1 MQEIFYGV
9 LLFTGILMTL
19 AIIILVARSLLVP
32 SGKVKIIVND
42 ERDLSV
48 PVGGKLLGALADNN
62 LFVPSACG
70 GGGTCGQCRVK
81 IIEGNEPLLPT
92 EAAHINKLQAKEGE
106 RLACQVA
113 LSHDLSL
120 RVPDAVFG
128 VKRWLC
134 KVRSNDNVATFIKEL
149 VLELPDGE
157 TMDFRAGG
165 YIQIECPAHHI
176 RYADFDIAE
185 EYRGDWEQFGL
196 FKLESVVKQPELRAY
211 SMANYPDENDII
223 MLNVRCATP
232 PPKAPPG
239 TPPGI
244 MSSYIFSLKA
254 GDQVQVSG
262 PYGEFYARKTEA
274 EMVFIGA
281 GAGMA
286 PMRSHIFDQLRRLR
300 SGRKISFWY
309 GARSLRE
316 AFYIEDF
323 DQLAQENPDF
333 TWSMALSEPQPE
345 DNWSGATGYIHNVLF
360 ENYLKDHPEPE
371 DCEYYLCG
379 PPMMTASVEQ
389 MLYDLGVE
397 KENILFD
404 DFGG

>member
-1 MQEIFYGV
+1 MQEIIYGV
-9 LLFTGILMTL
+9 VLFTGILMTL
-19 AIIILVARSLLVP
+19 AIIILAARSLLVP
-32 SGKVKIIVND
+32 SGKVKITVND

-70 GGGTCGQCRVK
+70 GGGTCGQCRVN
-81 IIEGNEPLLPT
+81 IIEGNEPILPT
-92 EAAHINKLQAKEGE
+92 EAAHINKRQAKEGE

-113 LSHDLSL
+113 VTHDLSL

-128 VKRWLC
+128 VKRWMC

-176 RYADFDIAE
+176 HYADFDIAE
-185 EYRGDWEQFGL
+185 EYRGDWELFNL
-196 FKLESVVKQPELRAY
+196 FKLESEVKQPELRAY
-211 SMANYPDENDII
+211 SMANYPDESDII

-262 PYGEFYARKTEA
+262 PYGEFYARETEA

-404 DFGG
+404 DFGA